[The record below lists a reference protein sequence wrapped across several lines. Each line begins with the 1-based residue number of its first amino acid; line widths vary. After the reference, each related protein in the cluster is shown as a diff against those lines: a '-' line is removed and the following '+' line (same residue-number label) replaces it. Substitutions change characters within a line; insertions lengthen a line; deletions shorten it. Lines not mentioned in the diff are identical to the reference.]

1 MQKFQKKQRVLRF
14 LTWIEIVSLF
24 IISFCIFW
32 LRNVLVGGYYLILV
46 FSIILWLVLFV
57 MTKIVDERITY
68 QENI

>member
-1 MQKFQKKQRVLRF
+1 MQKFQKKQRVLKF

-24 IISFCIFW
+24 IMSFCIFW